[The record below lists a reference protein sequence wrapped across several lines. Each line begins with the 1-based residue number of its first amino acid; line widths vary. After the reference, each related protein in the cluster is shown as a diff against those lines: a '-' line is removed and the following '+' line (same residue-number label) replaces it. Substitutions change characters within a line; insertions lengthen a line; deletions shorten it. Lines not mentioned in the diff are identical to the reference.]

1 MTVAVD
7 ISHRL
12 GNFTLDARFET
23 ANGLVGLLGK
33 SGSGKTSIINT
44 IAGLIYPDHG

>member
-23 ANGLVGLLGK
+23 ADGLVALLGRVWFRQD
-33 SGSGKTSIINT
+33 I
-44 IAGLIYPDHG
+44 DHQYHCRTDLP